1 MQQRLPYEF
10 LRHIANSAAM
20 VRHPYLQMTMVRL
33 GIGLYGI
40 GSVKQNGLEPMAVAT
55 LRSTIAQ
62 LKRIKKGQS
71 VGYNRK
77 SIVGRDSLIATIRI
91 GYADGYS
98 RQFGNGIGKMWINGR
113 LAPVIGSVCM
123 DMTML
128 DVTDFE
134 HIKEGDDVVVFGPGL
149 PLHYL
154 AAWSHTIP
162 YEIMTSISQRVKRIY
177 FHE

>member
-1 MQQRLPYEF
+1 MAAPFNDRRLSRIFDLVPK
-10 LRHIANSAAM
+10 
-20 VRHPYLQMTMVRL
+20 L
-33 GIGLYGI
+33 GEVLSG
-40 GSVKQNGLEPMAVAT
+40 MAVAT
-55 LRSTIAQ
+55 LRSTVAQ

-77 SIVGRDSLIATIRI
+77 SIVERDSLIATIRI

-98 RQFGNGIGKMWINGR
+98 RQFGNGTGKMWIDGR

-128 DVTDFE
+128 DVTDFDN
-134 HIKEGDDVVVFGPGL
+134 INEGDDVVVFGPGL
-149 PLHYL
+149 PLQHL
-154 AAWSHTIP
+154 ASWSNTIP